1 MEKFAVD
8 LDKVLDEFE
17 FNEEK
22 EQLQASIPNGLSSVG
37 SNAQITA
44 SVSRNVLPAAN
55 YRRPAFE
62 PINIADANFGID
74 PTTSTI
80 SDANRLSN
88 LVVPD
93 PATFLLDSH
102 LNTSVEITGSELHVH
117 DPLIL
122 DSNIL
127 PENNAIQDTL
137 KEFRPDLLESYD
149 SAKESDK
156 NYSFIDNDHRLPDIA
171 SCPVLITSPDSTK
184 DDSTIS
190 SELQSLNTSE
200 VCEID
205 STNAEC
211 SDVELYKCLEEYE
224 DQENVLSVN
233 NNCCS
238 SNDVITPNSEFTDEF
253 IAEKPL
259 IGDDS
264 VSGTKDSTSSN
275 SSNDL
280 PSTNDEIQDYIEE
293 SSIPICHDNDTIEE
307 NCTVSYHYDTTTKKA
322 DDILNTESGVKEAL
336 ENPIEYKVEEKSSH
350 KLVKDI
356 PELPIV
362 PDTNL
367 EVESEYEELFN
378 ETNQLI
384 TDVTAKTDLNEDNLN
399 EAVKKDYVFLVET
412 QVEDYDDTLEKEHT
426 DSLCSLESTETLL
439 LKDDNQVSVAT
450 ITDSLDSQSTCSLPS
465 EIIGDNLEPRSIE
478 DSHIQRPSTLN
489 LNGTATNESEMP
501 STLSTDSDCVLSLSE
516 RQLGKIQPYWIP
528 DEAAKSCMRCDIKFT
543 VVKRRHHCR
552 ACGEVLCSKCCNL
565 RARLSYMNNEG
576 RVCQQC
582 FSTLEKVSLVKQKSA
597 TIKHPNPNNPMEY
610 CSTVPPLQQV
620 GVSRNQPV
628 PSVLVPVSVLK
639 REGRVKSDVPKQVM
653 FSDGIRP
660 GGDLTDLDGSSERIL
675 PVRRQSRSLKK
686 LSPTVNHV
694 VIPANRRPLNSLTQ
708 SYIPNIGLPPAAIR
722 NQGEL
727 RFDDTERPI
736 AVNDPETMFAI
747 NPNLFLY
754 VRRVFLDCC
763 VKREIWCMSTEGL
776 ACVGQDEVVVLLETI
791 PNEKHPPRDLFL
803 FINHLYKN
811 ASIGVTMTDM
821 SFCAPTNP
829 TLLDSNNHGGFLFVR
844 QTYQCMQKLRLP
856 SPPHLFA
863 LLVHQYETPWAKM
876 FPIRLMLRL
885 GAEYRYYPCMLVSI
899 RNRPSLYTE
908 IGQTVIK
915 LLVDFRQYSYGLPT
929 VKGCRIHMDE
939 KQIMVLLPRNRYDQ
953 VSRLVLSSN
962 RGLLAFGANFS
973 AVADSHLVCVQST
986 KDDGNYNT
994 QAINIHNKP
1003 RQITGAS
1010 FIALNGDLEDDAGTR
1025 WRIVEDGVMVE
1036 MSTQKMILLRDAL
1049 RTMKDFKLNCG
1060 TNDEQT
1066 VIFHWTENDTNFNIG
1081 VKSCID
1087 GTSLQGVLS
1096 IRVHNGVDYSGKSR
1110 FIRWT
1115 EVFVIQSEET
1125 SDRVAEPLDT
1135 SRTAESIAKATCT
1148 ALVPLLDLLAAASLT
1163 PLALRIII
1171 NPDSVGYEAGSGQ
1184 NKLPPLY
1191 MQSLDEHLVPVVNA
1205 IANKAQQA
1213 SVVLELLFRVMEH

>member
-22 EQLQASIPNGLSSVG
+22 EQLQATIPTGRTDILSTTQATIPVLSKH
-37 SNAQITA
+37 
-44 SVSRNVLPAAN
+44 LPAAN
-55 YRRPAFE
+55 YRRPSFE
-62 PINIADANFGID
+62 PINLADANFGVDSPSSMSDKPSTLITDVNKLSDISVPEQCSSFLNID
-74 PTTSTI
+74 SNPNFEVISNESKAYEPMILDTI
-80 SDANRLSN
+80 I
-88 LVVPD
+88 
-93 PATFLLDSH
+93 LLDD
-102 LNTSVEITGSELHVH
+102 NTVNHS
-117 DPLIL
+117 
-122 DSNIL
+122 
-127 PENNAIQDTL
+127 L
-137 KEFRPDLLESYD
+137 KEFRSDLLESCD
-149 SAKESDK
+149 LGNENDK
-156 NYSFIDNDHRLPDIA
+156 NNLTNGIQRIPTVE
-171 SCPVLITSPDSTK
+171 SCPALITSPDSLK
-184 DDSTIS
+184 DDCTLS
-190 SELQSLNTSE
+190 SELHSMNTSDN
-200 VCEID
+200 CEID

-224 DQENVLSVN
+224 DQDDASSINNTFGNYTDVNSLS
-233 NNCCS
+233 
-238 SNDVITPNSEFTDEF
+238 SEFTDKL

-259 IGDDS
+259 ISDESVSESKDS
-264 VSGTKDSTSSN
+264 VSPDI
-275 SSNDL
+275 SNDMVL
-280 PSTNDEIQDYIEE
+280 TNYEIENEIEQPLFPYNE
-293 SSIPICHDNDTIEE
+293 VEE
-307 NCTVSYHYDTTTKKA
+307 PLKMQCYLATTTTSIT
-322 DDILNTESGVKEAL
+322 DYNLCTESV
-336 ENPIEYKVEEKSSH
+336 VEEISTESTEKENH
-350 KLVKDI
+350 FIEVLKII
-356 PELPIV
+356 PQLPIV
-362 PDTNL
+362 PEKNIKSECNALVEIADQEIIENSIEIDNNLDTVNTNDD
-367 EVESEYEELFN
+367 N
-378 ETNQLI
+378 EF
-384 TDVTAKTDLNEDNLN
+384 LNESQNKQSDEML
-399 EAVKKDYVFLVET
+399 D
-412 QVEDYDDTLEKEHT
+412 KELT
-426 DSLCSLESTETLL
+426 DSLCSIESTETIL

-450 ITDSLDSQSTCSLPS
+450 VSDSLDSQSTCSLPS
-465 EIIGDNLEPRSIE
+465 EMIGDNIETLNINDIQLQRPCTLDLNRSITN
-478 DSHIQRPSTLN
+478 DSEFS
-489 LNGTATNESEMP
+489 
-501 STLSTDSDCVLSLSE
+501 STLSTDSDCALSLSE

-528 DEAAKSCMRCDIKFT
+528 DEAAKSCMRCDLKFT

-565 RARLSYMNNEG
+565 RAYLTYMNNEV

-582 FSTLEKVSLVKQKSA
+582 FNTLEKAQMKQQIS

-620 GVSRNQPV
+620 GDSRNQPL

-639 REGRVKSDVPKQVM
+639 REGRAKSDVPKQVM

-660 GGDLTDLDGSSERIL
+660 GGDLADLDGSSERIL
-675 PVRRQSRSLKK
+675 PIRRSSRSLKK
-686 LSPTVNHV
+686 LSPTINNV
-694 VIPANRRPLNSLTQ
+694 VIPANKRPLNSQTQ

-722 NQGEL
+722 TQGEL
-727 RFDDTERPI
+727 KFDDTERPI
-736 AVNDPETMFAI
+736 ALNDPETMFAI

-763 VKREIWCMSTEGL
+763 VKRETWCISTEGL
-776 ACVGQDEVVVLLETI
+776 SCVGQDEIVILLETL
-791 PNEKHPPRDLFL
+791 PNEKHPPRDIFL
-803 FINHLYKN
+803 FINNVYKN
-811 ASIGVTMTDM
+811 ASIGVTVSDM
-821 SFCAPTNP
+821 SFTTPINS
-829 TLLDSNNHGGFLFVR
+829 TLLDSNNHGGFLFIR

-856 SPPHLFA
+856 SPPYLFA

-929 VKGCRIHMDE
+929 VKGCYIHMDE

-953 VSRLVLSSN
+953 VTRLVLSSN

-1010 FIALNGDLEDDAGTR
+1010 FIALNGDLKDDAGTR

-1036 MSTQKMILLRDAL
+1036 MSTQRMNLLREAL
-1049 RTMKDFKLNCG
+1049 HSMKDFKVNCG

-1066 VIFHWTENDTNFNIG
+1066 VIFHWTEDDVNFNIG
-1081 VKSCID
+1081 VRSCID
-1087 GTSLQGVLS
+1087 GKPLDGIYS

-1115 EVFVIQSEET
+1115 EVFVIQCEET
-1125 SDRVAEPLDT
+1125 SDRVEEPLDT

-1148 ALVPLLDLLAAASLT
+1148 ALVPLLDLLSAASLT
-1163 PLALRIII
+1163 PLALRIMISL
-1171 NPDSVGYEAGSGQ
+1171 DSVGYEAGSGQ

-1205 IANKAQQA
+1205 IAIKAQQS
-1213 SVVLELLFRVMEH
+1213 SVVLELVFRVMEH